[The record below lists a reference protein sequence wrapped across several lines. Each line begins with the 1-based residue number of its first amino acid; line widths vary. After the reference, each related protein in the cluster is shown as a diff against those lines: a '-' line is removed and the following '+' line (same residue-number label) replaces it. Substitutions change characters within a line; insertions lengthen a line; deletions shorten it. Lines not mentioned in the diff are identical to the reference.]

1 MNYSEQNRENRMI
14 DLVLEMEE
22 KGYDFTSLDKDNS
35 IKLNERTRVELSFNT
50 MHEVYEVYLIDTDE
64 KYFKRFFAETKQD
77 VFRIFHKLEVMTVR
91 EMDKKIKNN

>member
-1 MNYSEQNRENRMI
+1 MKKSEQNRKNRMI

-50 MHEVYEVYLIDTDE
+50 ISEVYEVHLGDTVE
-64 KYFKRFFAETKQD
+64 GYYKRFFAETKQD
-77 VFRIFHKLEVMTVR
+77 VFRIFHKLEIMTLR
-91 EMDKKIKNN
+91 EMDGK